1 MGPSMQIIS
10 LDTIINNDNFL
21 IESIKT
27 EINKEKGEIN
37 E

>member
-1 MGPSMQIIS
+1 MQIIS
-10 LDTIINNDNFL
+10 LDTIINNDNFF

>member
-1 MGPSMQIIS
+1 MQIIS